1 MMKPRRRKYHNTKH
15 IRTKQSYTI
24 EEIAE
29 VLNTHKNTIR
39 LWIKEGLHVMDEC
52 RPYLIHGA
60 VLKAFLAQRQKAR
73 KQPCQHGEIY
83 CFTCRAPRRPWEGM
97 VDVQII
103 SQKIAQMIGVCSVC
117 NGKLN
122 RRTSVA
128 KLEEHQQHFNIQQ
141 LDTGS
146 IAVHLP
152 PSLHCYLTKEDNHDE
167 IQPKK

>member
-1 MMKPRRRKYHNTKH
+1 MKPRRRRYNAAR
-15 IRTKQSYTI
+15 IRTKQSYKI
-24 EEIAE
+24 EEIADM
-29 VLNTHKNTIR
+29 LNVHKNTVR
-39 LWIKEGLHVMDEC
+39 VWMKEGLHAIDDGK
-52 RPYLIHGA
+52 PYLIHGA

-83 CFTCRAPRRPWEGM
+83 CLKCRAPRRPWEGI
-97 VDVQII
+97 VDVQLI
-103 SQKIAQMIGVCSVC
+103 SQKIAQIMGICSVC

-128 KLEEHQQHFNIQQ
+128 KLEEHQKHFNIQQ
-141 LDTGS
+141 LVMGS
-146 IAVHLP
+146 IVVHLP